1 MSPGARA
8 FTLLAALALSACA
21 ELQRVVPQEDV
32 EFELAGRIAV
42 RYREEAASGNVAWR
56 HARDS
61 DELLITSPVGSIV
74 ARLVRE
80 GTEFVLTTSDQQ
92 QFRARDPETLTEQ
105 ALGFRLPLAG
115 LADWVRGQPVGG
127 MPAAAVRD
135 AEGRLATLEQNGWRI
150 EYQAFGPDSL
160 PVRLKLTYPG
170 IDLRLAIH
178 EWKAPR

>member
-1 MSPGARA
+1 VSPRARA
-8 FTLLAALALSACA
+8 LVLLAALALSACA
-21 ELQRVVPQEDV
+21 ELQRVVPPEDV

-80 GTEFVLTTSDQQ
+80 GTEFVLTTADQQ

-127 MPAAAVRD
+127 MPAVAVRD
-135 AEGRLATLEQNGWRI
+135 GQGRLATLEQNGWRI
-150 EYQAFGPDSL
+150 EYQAFGADGL